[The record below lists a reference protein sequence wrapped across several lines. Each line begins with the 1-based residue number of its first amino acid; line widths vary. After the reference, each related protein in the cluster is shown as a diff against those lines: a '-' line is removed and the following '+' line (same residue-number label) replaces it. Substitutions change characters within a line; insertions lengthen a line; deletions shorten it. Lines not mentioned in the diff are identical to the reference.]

1 MSVSRFQQAFL
12 SMSSG
17 ERAQFIYKVAQANSD
32 NPQIGN
38 LVQNLDVNYR
48 PQKDQKLEAQ
58 QRRKADNIYFVCQM
72 LQSFPNFKMV

>member
-1 MSVSRFQQAFL
+1 
-12 SMSSG
+12 MSSAD
-17 ERAQFIYKVAQANSD
+17 RAQFIYKVAQANSD

-38 LVQNLDVNYR
+38 LVQNLDVNYK

-72 LQSFPNFKMV
+72 LQAFPNFKMV